1 MLKNCR
7 SLTLNRNHSSLQKL
21 LLFLRQNISDQEE
34 KSQKER
40 ERENQALP
48 NMAWISIY
56 LADMNPSKA
65 KFNPIAR
72 TKMNLS
78 ERLIRNYKISKTK
91 SNNKQIE
98 KYILISCF
106 KSS

>member
-1 MLKNCR
+1 MGGKFVDHSNGIYEIIYHVLLLHHDHLIFNFTRIMLKNCR

-48 NMAWISIY
+48 NMA
-56 LADMNPSKA
+56 
-65 KFNPIAR
+65 
-72 TKMNLS
+72 
-78 ERLIRNYKISKTK
+78 
-91 SNNKQIE
+91 
-98 KYILISCF
+98 
-106 KSS
+106 